1 MGSLHLSFHGPGI
14 YTIWSSFLNLLG
26 QLEPN
31 LAVMMFVRSFTK
43 VLIFSWSGF
52 KKMATMDHSWF
63 WLIETLIIFSEAT
76 IPNSLLVCTNNLFEI
91 YYKKFSNSSWYG
103 ENMTTMSN
111 TCFWGAETL
120 KYILLNLQ
128 IKMICCLVLIM
139 YVKSFIKCFHYVLNW

>member
-91 YYKKFSNSSWYG
+91 YYKKFSIHLDMVKIWPPWAILVSGGLKLWNIFSSTYKLKWYVV
-103 ENMTTMSN
+103 
-111 TCFWGAETL
+111 W
-120 KYILLNLQ
+120 Y
-128 IKMICCLVLIM
+128 
-139 YVKSFIKCFHYVLNW
+139 

>member
-1 MGSLHLSFHGPGI
+1 MYCYIMGSLHLSFHGPGI

-76 IPNSLLVCTNNLFEI
+76 IPNSLLVCTNNLRSTTKSFQFILIWWKYDHHEQYLFLGGWNFEI
-91 YYKKFSNSSWYG
+91 YSPQPTN
-103 ENMTTMSN
+103 
-111 TCFWGAETL
+111 
-120 KYILLNLQ
+120 
-128 IKMICCLVLIM
+128 
-139 YVKSFIKCFHYVLNW
+139 